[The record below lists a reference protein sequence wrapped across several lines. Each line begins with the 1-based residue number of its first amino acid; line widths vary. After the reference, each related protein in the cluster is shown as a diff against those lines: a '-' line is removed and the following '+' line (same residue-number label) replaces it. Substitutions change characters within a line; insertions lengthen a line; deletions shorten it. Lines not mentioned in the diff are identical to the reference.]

1 MAQLLALM
9 DGLSSRGEVIVIAAT
24 NRPNALDPA
33 IRRGGRFD
41 REIEIGIPNKN
52 GRLEVLYVHTR
63 GMPLDESLD
72 LKEIADATHGFVG
85 ADLYALCKEA
95 AMRTLE
101 RALPDLDVKEDIP
114 VEVLESLRVT
124 REDFRAALK
133 KIEPSAMRE
142 VFVEVAEVHW
152 DEVGGLEEAKQSLI
166 ESVEWPLKYPEAF
179 SVRRRS
185 TAPRHPALWPAWN
198 WQNAA
203 GKGSGHREQSELH
216 QRQRP
221 GAAEQ
226 VGRRIRARRKRDLSQ
241 SPSGCSCS
249 HLLR

>member
-1 MAQLLALM
+1 MVAQLLALM

-41 REIEIGIPNKN
+41 REIEIGIPSKT

-63 GMPLDESLD
+63 GMPLDVSLD

-101 RALPDLDVKEDIP
+101 RALPDLDVSEDIP
-114 VEVLESLRVT
+114 AEIVESLRVT
-124 REDFRAALK
+124 KEDFKEALK

-152 DEVGGLEEAKQSLI
+152 DEVGGLEEVKQSLI
-166 ESVEWPLKYPEAF
+166 EAVEWPLKYPEAF
-179 SVRRRS
+179 AASFF
-185 TAPRHPALWPAWN
+185 TAC
-198 WQNAA
+198 
-203 GKGSGHREQSELH
+203 REQA
-216 QRQRP
+216 RP
-221 GAAEQ
+221 
-226 VGRRIRARRKRDLSQ
+226 SW
-241 SPSGCSCS
+241 
-249 HLLR
+249 